1 MSKICQIT
9 GKKAMVGNNV
19 SHSKRR
25 TKRTFDVN
33 LFTKKFY
40 YVEQDCWISLKISA
54 AGLRLINKVGL
65 DAALNNAVSKG
76 YCDWK
81 IQLFFIIFTAIQ
93 MHIRQSKEYPHKQVI
108 LFYYE
113 YIKKVIGILLLESN
127 NLKTLIVF

>member
-33 LFTKKFY
+33 LFSKKFF
-40 YVEQDCWISLKISA
+40 YVEEDCWIELKLSA
-54 AGLRLINKVGL
+54 AGLRLINKKGL
-65 DAALNNAVSKG
+65 DAALKDAVANG

-81 IQLFFIIFTAIQ
+81 
-93 MHIRQSKEYPHKQVI
+93 S
-108 LFYYE
+108 
-113 YIKKVIGILLLESN
+113 IKVLSE
-127 NLKTLIVF
+127 